1 MAALRN
7 GRKLWKTFL
16 PFNGLGDAW
25 ERSLTYCDV
34 EYAMRYGMLVFLM
47 FCCLGCGKGDGNR
60 AAVSGKVTL
69 DGAPVA
75 TGSITFFPM
84 GNTKGCTAGGDIRD
98 GQYSIS
104 VAKGPVIGHNR
115 VEIRAT
121 EKTGRKVQAPMS
133 AKGVL
138 TDESVQVIPDRYNS
152 VSTLECDVEQG
163 NNVLDFTLTR
173 R

>member
-1 MAALRN
+1 
-7 GRKLWKTFL
+7 
-16 PFNGLGDAW
+16 
-25 ERSLTYCDV
+25 
-34 EYAMRYGMLVFLM
+34 MRYQMFVLLM
-47 FCCLGCGKGDGNR
+47 FCCLGCGKSDGNR

-84 GNTKGCTAGGDIRD
+84 GDTKGCTAGGDVRD

-138 TDESVQVIPDRYNS
+138 TDEIVQIMPDRYNS
-152 VSTLECDVEQG
+152 GSTLEYDVKAG
-163 NNVLDFTLTR
+163 DNALDFTLTR
-173 R
+173 K